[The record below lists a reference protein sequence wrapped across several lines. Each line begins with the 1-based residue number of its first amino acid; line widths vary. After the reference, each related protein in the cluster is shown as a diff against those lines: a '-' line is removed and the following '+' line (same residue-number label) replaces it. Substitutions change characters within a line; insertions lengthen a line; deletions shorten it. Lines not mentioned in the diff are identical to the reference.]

1 MKNLSNQDYSQV
13 VSNVLANM
21 TPDLSESSVKGI
33 KTLFEGLV
41 SYIMNWSDETK
52 ISFIDN
58 KMKLDDVNDL
68 MTYMIPSNLL
78 KSDKGKDIYQA
89 IKYVL
94 AEVMVEVDGGYMS
107 LVKTCPVI
115 TGRRSNV
122 KDVTI
127 VFNEMVAAKL
137 LQEAQ
142 KLKETVSESN
152 NKDIRALLG
161 PE

>member
-21 TPDLSESSVKGI
+21 TPDLPESAVKGI
-33 KTLFEGLV
+33 KNLFEALIC
-41 SYIMNWSDETK
+41 YMMDWDEETK
-52 ISFIDN
+52 RSFID
-58 KMKLDDVNDL
+58 KKTKLDAINNL

-89 IKYVL
+89 IKYGL
-94 AEVMVEVDGGYMS
+94 AEVLVEVDGGYMS

-142 KLKETVSESN
+142 KLKGAVS
-152 NKDIRALLG
+152 
-161 PE
+161 

>member
-21 TPDLSESSVKGI
+21 TPDLPESSVKGI

-41 SYIMNWSDETK
+41 SYMMNWSDETK

-58 KMKLDDVNDL
+58 KTKLDDVNDL

-78 KSDKGKDIYQA
+78 KCDKGQDIYQA
-89 IKYVL
+89 IKHGL

-142 KLKETVSESN
+142 KLKGAVS
-152 NKDIRALLG
+152 
-161 PE
+161 

>member
-21 TPDLSESSVKGI
+21 TPDLPESSVKGI

-41 SYIMNWSDETK
+41 SYMMNWSDETK

-58 KMKLDDVNDL
+58 KTRLDDVNDL

-78 KSDKGKDIYQA
+78 KCDKGKDIYQA
-89 IKYVL
+89 IKYGL
-94 AEVMVEVDGGYMS
+94 TEVMVEVDGGYLP
-107 LVKTCPVI
+107 LVKKCPVI

-127 VFNEMVAAKL
+127 VFNEIVAVKM
-137 LQEAQ
+137 LQKAQ
-142 KLKETVSESN
+142 IFS
-152 NKDIRALLG
+152 
-161 PE
+161 

>member
-41 SYIMNWSDETK
+41 SYMMNWSDETK

-58 KMKLDDVNDL
+58 KTKLDDVNDL

-89 IKYVL
+89 IKYGL

-142 KLKETVSESN
+142 KLKETVS
-152 NKDIRALLG
+152 
-161 PE
+161 

>member
-1 MKNLSNQDYSQV
+1 
-13 VSNVLANM
+13 M

-41 SYIMNWSDETK
+41 SYMMNWSDETK

>member
-21 TPDLSESSVKGI
+21 TPDLPESSVKGI
-33 KTLFEGLV
+33 KNLFEALIC
-41 SYIMNWSDETK
+41 YMMDWDEETK
-52 ISFIDN
+52 RSFID
-58 KMKLDDVNDL
+58 KKTKLDAINNL

-89 IKYVL
+89 IKYGL

-142 KLKETVSESN
+142 KLKETVS
-152 NKDIRALLG
+152 
-161 PE
+161 

>member
-21 TPDLSESSVKGI
+21 TPDLPELSVKGI

-41 SYIMNWSDETK
+41 SYMMNWSDETK

-58 KMKLDDVNDL
+58 KTKLDDVNDL

-78 KSDKGKDIYQA
+78 KCDKGKDIYQA
-89 IKYVL
+89 IKYGL
-94 AEVMVEVDGGYMS
+94 AEVMVEIDGGYMP
-107 LVKTCPVI
+107 LVKKCPVI
-115 TGRRSNV
+115 TSRRSNV

-127 VFNEMVAAKL
+127 VFNEMVAVKM
-137 LQEAQ
+137 LQKAQ
-142 KLKETVSESN
+142 RLS
-152 NKDIRALLG
+152 
-161 PE
+161 

>member
-21 TPDLSESSVKGI
+21 TPDLPESSVKGI

-41 SYIMNWSDETK
+41 SYMMNWSDETK

-58 KMKLDDVNDL
+58 KTKLDDVNDL

-78 KSDKGKDIYQA
+78 KCDKGQDIYQA
-89 IKYVL
+89 IKYGL
-94 AEVMVEVDGGYMS
+94 DEVMVEVNGGYMS

-115 TGRRSNV
+115 TARRSNV
-122 KDVTI
+122 KDVTL

-142 KLKETVSESN
+142 KLKGAVS
-152 NKDIRALLG
+152 
-161 PE
+161 